1 MIKKGKGPAD
11 QEQDSERTPQDSDGR
26 TVGGVASCQGNQP
39 IGKRHDPERQGD
51 AGQAM
56 QYRQRIADLPAVD
69 ADMRRKRPGAYGH
82 DQASSLRLE
91 INTAAPQFPVPV
103 PRGLR
108 SLPAADFKGPSR
120 PLHRWSVAWVD
131 TLGAM
136 RLFGHV
142 RQIFA
147 TSHALKFARKR
158 GRITT
163 RAWVNLRH
171 MPFRT
176 GG

>member
-1 MIKKGKGPAD
+1 
-11 QEQDSERTPQDSDGR
+11 
-26 TVGGVASCQGNQP
+26 
-39 IGKRHDPERQGD
+39 
-51 AGQAM
+51 
-56 QYRQRIADLPAVD
+56 
-69 ADMRRKRPGAYGH
+69 MRGKRPGAYGH
-82 DQASSLRLE
+82 GQASSLRLK
-91 INTAAPQFPVPV
+91 INTAAPQLPVPV

-120 PLHRWSVAWVD
+120 PLRRWSVARID
-131 TLGAM
+131 TLGLWSGGSIVVRRLLAGTM

-147 TSHALKFARKR
+147 TSHAPKFARKR

-163 RAWVNLRH
+163 RAGVNLRH
-171 MPFRT
+171 APFYSALLPSWLA